1 MRDFLRQIFRAP
13 QTPARSARTDRHLEL
28 AEAPAALYAI
38 GDVHGCL
45 DELLALESQIL
56 TDSAALPGEK
66 VIVMLGDYVDRGP
79 NAAGVIDHLM
89 ARPPAGLRRICL
101 LGNHELMAQDFMA
114 KPNPRSNWLQNGGF
128 DTLQSYGIMP
138 DVLRS
143 ARSAQW
149 SMMIKAHVPE
159 EHIDFMR
166 GLAWSLS
173 IPGWLFVHA
182 GLRPGLSLQEQHP
195 DDLFW
200 IRDEFY
206 STVDQL
212 AAQDVERRVVHGHTP
227 APEPVITPARI
238 CVDTGAFATGRLT
251 AVRIVPDEQPRML
264 HTGPAV

>member
-56 TDSAALPGEK
+56 ADSAAFPGEK
-66 VIVMLGDYVDRGP
+66 MIVMLGDYVDRGP
-79 NAAGVIDHLM
+79 NAAGVIDHLL
-89 ARPPAGLRRICL
+89 ARPPSGFQRICL

-114 KPNPRSNWLQNGGF
+114 RPNPRSNWLRNGGL

-138 DVLRS
+138 DALRS
-143 ARSAQW
+143 ARSTQW
-149 SMMIKAHVPE
+149 PMMIKAHIPE

-166 GLAWSLS
+166 RLAWSLS
-173 IPGWLFVHA
+173 SPGWLFVHA
-182 GLRPGLSLQEQHP
+182 GMRPGLSLHEQHP

-200 IRDEFY
+200 IRDDFY
-206 STVDQL
+206 RAVDQL
-212 AAQDVERRVVHGHTP
+212 PAEDIECRVVHGHTP
-227 APEPVITPARI
+227 APEPVVTPARI

-251 AVRIVPDEQPRML
+251 AVRIAPHRQPHML
-264 HTGPAV
+264 ATGLAF